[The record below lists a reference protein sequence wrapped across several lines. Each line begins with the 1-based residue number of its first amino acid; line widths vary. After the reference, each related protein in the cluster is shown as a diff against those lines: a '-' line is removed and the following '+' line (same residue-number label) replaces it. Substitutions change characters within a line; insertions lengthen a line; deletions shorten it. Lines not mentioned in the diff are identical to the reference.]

1 MLEKIQGVPARIAGL
16 KAKLAA
22 REGKSEYKENCAA
35 IRVEIAR
42 LEAMTLAKADTL
54 ASEREQDVPS

>member
-1 MLEKIQGVPARIAGL
+1 MLEKLHGVPQRIASL

-35 IRVEIAR
+35 IRTEIAR
-42 LEAMTLAKADTL
+42 LEAMTLAKADAV
-54 ASEREQDVPS
+54 ASEREQEE